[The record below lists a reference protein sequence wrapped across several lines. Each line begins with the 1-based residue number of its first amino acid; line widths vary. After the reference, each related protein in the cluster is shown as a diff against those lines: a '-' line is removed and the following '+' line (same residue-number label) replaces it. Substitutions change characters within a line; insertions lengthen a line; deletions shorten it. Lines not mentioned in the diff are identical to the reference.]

1 MLDFHKENN
10 ADVTIATMPV
20 PIEEASRFGIV
31 IADDDKRIN
40 AFEEKP
46 VHPRSNLASMG
57 IYIFS
62 WPVLK
67 EALLALKDQ
76 ENCDFGKHV
85 IPYCF
90 EKRQTYVCIR
100 VQRILEGRR
109 YTGLIL
115 GGQYG
120 ACGPHSGV

>member
-1 MLDFHKENN
+1 
-10 ADVTIATMPV
+10 
-20 PIEEASRFGIV
+20 
-31 IADDDKRIN
+31 
-40 AFEEKP
+40 
-46 VHPRSNLASMG
+46 MG

-90 EKRQTYVCIR
+90 END
-100 VQRILEGRR
+100 RR
-109 YTGLIL
+109 MFAYEFNGYWKDVGTLLIL